1 MSLNK
6 VEIHDGFQEIT
17 FDLLKSNAFE
27 LIIKANAKA
36 DVLVHLNGEGEA
48 SIEVSVLKNAQLN
61 LFYLNASVASKLVEN
76 YRLFRDSRLDLA
88 YGDFNEGRCERTT
101 DVYLSEVGSQIYL
114 KSASLVK
121 NERRLI
127 YRFNHQAQHTFGDM
141 ENFVVT
147 LEKGSLSLHAVG
159 RIEKNA
165 AKSETH
171 QTTRVLNFN
180 ATERASVFQQLF
192 IDNNDVKDR
201 KSVV

>member
-76 YRLFRDSRLDLA
+76 YR
-88 YGDFNEGRCERTT
+88 Y
-101 DVYLSEVGSQIYL
+101 
-114 KSASLVK
+114 
-121 NERRLI
+121 
-127 YRFNHQAQHTFGDM
+127 FGT
-141 ENFVVT
+141 VVWI
-147 LEKGSLSLHAVG
+147 LPMVIS
-159 RIEKNA
+159 
-165 AKSETH
+165 
-171 QTTRVLNFN
+171 TRV
-180 ATERASVFQQLF
+180 
-192 IDNNDVKDR
+192 DVNGR
-201 KSVV
+201 RTYI